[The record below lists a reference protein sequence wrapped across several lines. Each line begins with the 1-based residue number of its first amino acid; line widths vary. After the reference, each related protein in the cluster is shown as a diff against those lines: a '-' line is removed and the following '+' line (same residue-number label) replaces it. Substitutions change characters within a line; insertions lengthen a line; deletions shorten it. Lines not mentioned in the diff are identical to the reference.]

1 MTHLA
6 SITLGS
12 NIGNKIFNIK
22 KAIDYVS
29 KSVEVKRISNYY
41 ETEPWGYTSKK
52 SFVNAGIIIDTIC
65 PPAELLVF
73 LKQIEKKMGRVRTE
87 RGYQDRIIDLD
98 IMTFDHVK
106 LNTINLVIPHPK
118 IAERKFSIVI
128 LKDLF
133 FDEVIP
139 CLNKS
144 AEELLQQCE
153 DKLKVQ
159 MINEV

>member
-1 MTHLA
+1 MTHLV

-12 NIGNKIFNIK
+12 NIGDKVFNIK

-29 KSVEVKRISNYY
+29 QSVEVKRISNYY
-41 ETEPWGYTSKK
+41 ETEPWGYESKN
-52 SFVNAGIIIDTIC
+52 SFVNAGIIIKTIFS
-65 PPAELLVF
+65 PEDLLAF
-73 LKQIEKKMGRVRTE
+73 LKQIEKKMGRQKTTG
-87 RGYQDRIIDLD
+87 GYQDRIIDLD
-98 IMTFDHVK
+98 ILTFDHVT
-106 LNTINLVIPHPK
+106 LSTTNLVIPHPK

-139 CLNKS
+139 SLNKS
-144 AEELLQQCE
+144 ALELLQQCE

>member
-1 MTHLA
+1 MTHFA

-12 NIGNKIFNIK
+12 NIGDKVFNIK

-29 KSVEVKRISNYY
+29 QSVEVKRISNYY
-41 ETEPWGYTSKK
+41 ETEPWGYESKN
-52 SFVNAGIIIDTIC
+52 SFVNAGIIIETIFS
-65 PPAELLVF
+65 PEDLLAF
-73 LKQIEKKMGRVRTE
+73 LKQIEKKMGRQKTTG
-87 RGYQDRIIDLD
+87 GYQDRIIDLD
-98 IMTFDHVK
+98 ILTFDHVT
-106 LNTINLVIPHPK
+106 LSTTNLVIPHPK

-139 CLNKS
+139 SLNKS
-144 AEELLQQCE
+144 ALELLQQCE

>member
-12 NIGNKIFNIK
+12 NIGDKVFNIK

-41 ETEPWGYTSKK
+41 ETEPWGYESKN
-52 SFVNAGIIIDTIC
+52 SFVNAGIIIETIFS
-65 PPAELLVF
+65 PEDLLSF
-73 LKQIEKKMGRVRTE
+73 LKKIEKKMGRQKTMG
-87 RGYQDRIIDLD
+87 GYQDRIIDLD
-98 IMTFDHVK
+98 ILTFDHVT
-106 LNTINLVIPHPK
+106 LSTTNLVIPHPK

-139 CLNKS
+139 SLNKS
-144 AEELLQQCE
+144 ALELLQQCE

>member
-12 NIGNKIFNIK
+12 NIGDKVFNIK

-29 KSVEVKRISNYY
+29 QSVEVKRISNYY
-41 ETEPWGYTSKK
+41 ETEPWGYESKN
-52 SFVNAGIIIDTIC
+52 SFVNAGIIIETIFS
-65 PPAELLVF
+65 PEDLLAF
-73 LKQIEKKMGRVRTE
+73 LKQIEKKMGRQKTTG
-87 RGYQDRIIDLD
+87 GYQDRIIDLD
-98 IMTFDHVK
+98 ILTFDHVT
-106 LNTINLVIPHPK
+106 LSTTNLVIPHPK

-139 CLNKS
+139 SLNKS
-144 AEELLQQCE
+144 ALELLQQCE

>member
-41 ETEPWGYTSKK
+41 ETEPWGYTSKN
-52 SFVNAGIIIDTIC
+52 SFVNAGIIIETIC

-87 RGYQDRIIDLD
+87 GGYHDRIIDLD

-139 CLNKS
+139 GLNKS
-144 AEELLQQCE
+144 AEELLHQCE

>member
-12 NIGNKIFNIK
+12 NIGNKISNIK
-22 KAIDYVS
+22 NAIDYIS
-29 KSVEVKRISNYY
+29 KALEVKRVSNFY
-41 ETEPWGYTSKK
+41 ETDPWGYESKN
-52 SFVNAGIIIDTIC
+52 SFINAGVLIETIFS
-65 PPAELLVF
+65 PEDLLAF
-73 LKQIEKKMGRVRTE
+73 LKQIEKKMGRQKTTG
-87 RGYQDRIIDLD
+87 GYQDRIIDLD
-98 IMTFDHVK
+98 ILTFDHVT
-106 LNTINLVIPHPK
+106 LSTTNLVIPHPK

-139 CLNKS
+139 SLNKS
-144 AEELLQQCE
+144 ALELLQQCE

>member
-12 NIGNKIFNIK
+12 NIGNKVFNIK
-22 KAIDYVS
+22 KAINYVS

-41 ETEPWGYTSKK
+41 ETEPWGYDSKH
-52 SFVNAGIIIDTIC
+52 SFVNAGIIIETIFS
-65 PPAELLVF
+65 PEDLLAF
-73 LKQIEKKMGRVRTE
+73 LKQIEKKMGRQKTE

-98 IMTFDHVK
+98 ILTYDYIK
-106 LNTINLVIPHPK
+106 LSAINLVIPHPK
-118 IAERKFSIVI
+118 ITERKFSIVI

-133 FDEVIP
+133 NDEVIP
-139 CLNKS
+139 GLNKN
-144 AEELLQQCE
+144 AHELLSQCE
-153 DKLKVQ
+153 DNLKVQ

>member
-41 ETEPWGYTSKK
+41 ETEPWGYTSKN
-52 SFVNAGIIIDTIC
+52 SFVNAGIIIETIS
-65 PPAELLVF
+65 PPEELLVF

-87 RGYQDRIIDLD
+87 GGYQDRIIDLD

-139 CLNKS
+139 GLNKS
-144 AEELLQQCE
+144 AQELLHQCE

-159 MINEV
+159 IINEV

>member
-22 KAIDYVS
+22 KAIYYVS
-29 KSVEVKRISNYY
+29 KSVEIKKISNYY
-41 ETEPWGYTSKK
+41 YTEPWGYTSKN
-52 SFVNAGIIIDTIC
+52 SFVNAGIIIETIS
-65 PPAELLVF
+65 PPEELLVF
-73 LKQIEKKMGRVRTE
+73 LKQIEKKMGRVRKE
-87 RGYQDRIIDLD
+87 GGYQDRIIDLD

-139 CLNKS
+139 GLNKS
-144 AEELLQQCE
+144 AQELLHQCE

>member
-1 MTHLA
+1 MTHLV

-12 NIGNKIFNIK
+12 NIGNKVFNIK
-22 KAIDYVS
+22 NAINYVS

-41 ETEPWGYTSKK
+41 ETEPWGYESKN
-52 SFVNAGIIIDTIC
+52 SFVNAGIIIETIFS
-65 PPAELLVF
+65 PEDLLAF
-73 LKQIEKKMGRVRTE
+73 LKQIEKKMGRQKTTG
-87 RGYQDRIIDLD
+87 GYQDRIIDLD
-98 IMTFDHVK
+98 ILTFDHVTLSTTK
-106 LNTINLVIPHPK
+106 LVIPHPK

-139 CLNKS
+139 SLNKS
-144 AEELLQQCE
+144 ALELLQQCE

>member
-12 NIGNKIFNIK
+12 NIGDKVFNIK

-29 KSVEVKRISNYY
+29 QSLEVKRISNYY
-41 ETEPWGYTSKK
+41 ETEPWGYESKN
-52 SFVNAGIIIDTIC
+52 SFVNAGIIIETIFS
-65 PPAELLVF
+65 PEDLLAF
-73 LKQIEKKMGRVRTE
+73 LKQIEKKMGRQKTTG
-87 RGYQDRIIDLD
+87 GYQDRIIDLD
-98 IMTFDHVK
+98 ILTFDHVT
-106 LNTINLVIPHPK
+106 LSTTNLVIPHPK

-139 CLNKS
+139 SLNKS
-144 AEELLQQCE
+144 ALELLQQCE

>member
-41 ETEPWGYTSKK
+41 ETEPWGYISKN
-52 SFVNAGIIIDTIC
+52 SFVNAGIIIETIC

-87 RGYQDRIIDLD
+87 SGYQDRIIDLD

-139 CLNKS
+139 GLNKS
-144 AEELLQQCE
+144 AQELLHQCE

>member
-22 KAIDYVS
+22 KGIDYVS
-29 KSVEVKRISNYY
+29 KSVKVKRISNYY
-41 ETEPWGYTSKK
+41 ETEPWGYTSKN
-52 SFVNAGIIIDTIC
+52 SFVNAGIIIQTIF
-65 PPAELLVF
+65 PPRELLVF

-87 RGYQDRIIDLD
+87 GGYQDRIIDLD

-106 LNTINLVIPHPK
+106 LSAIDLVIPHPK

-133 FDEVIP
+133 YDDVIP
-139 CLNKS
+139 GLNKS
-144 AEELLQQCE
+144 AQELLHQCE

>member
-12 NIGNKIFNIK
+12 NIGNKISNIK
-22 KAIDYVS
+22 NAIDYIS
-29 KSVEVKRISNYY
+29 KSLEVKRVSNFY
-41 ETEPWGYTSKK
+41 ETDPWGFESKN
-52 SFVNAGIIIDTIC
+52 SFINAGVLIETIFS
-65 PPAELLVF
+65 PEDLLAF
-73 LKQIEKKMGRVRTE
+73 LKQIEKKMGRIKTE
-87 RGYQDRIIDLD
+87 SGYQDRIIDLD
-98 IMTFDHVK
+98 IMTFDYIR
-106 LNTINLVIPHPK
+106 LSAINLVIPHPK
-118 IAERKFSIVI
+118 ITERKFSIVI

-139 CLNKS
+139 SLNKS
-144 AEELLQQCE
+144 ALELLQRCE

>member
-12 NIGNKIFNIK
+12 NIGNKILNIK

-29 KSVEVKRISNYY
+29 KSVEVKKVSNYY
-41 ETEPWGYTSKK
+41 ETEPWGYESKN
-52 SFVNAGIIIDTIC
+52 SFVNVGIIIKTFFSPLD
-65 PPAELLVF
+65 LLAF
-73 LKQIEKKMGRVRTE
+73 LKQIEKKMGRQITMG
-87 RGYQDRIIDLD
+87 GYQDRIIDLD

-128 LKDLF
+128 LKDLY
-133 FDEVIP
+133 
-139 CLNKS
+139 LNKLIPGFQVNAQS
-144 AEELLQQCE
+144 LLEKCE
-153 DKLKVQ
+153 DKQEVQ
-159 MINEV
+159 LVNEV

>member
-12 NIGNKIFNIK
+12 NIGDKVFNIK

-29 KSVEVKRISNYY
+29 QSVEVKRISNYY
-41 ETEPWGYTSKK
+41 ETEPWGYESKN
-52 SFVNAGIIIDTIC
+52 SFVNAGIIIETIFS
-65 PPAELLVF
+65 PEDLLAF
-73 LKQIEKKMGRVRTE
+73 LKQIEKKMGRQKTTG
-87 RGYQDRIIDLD
+87 GYQDRIIDLD
-98 IMTFDHVK
+98 ILTFDHVI
-106 LNTINLVIPHPK
+106 LSTTNLVIPHPK

-139 CLNKS
+139 GLNKS
-144 AEELLQQCE
+144 AQELLHQCE

>member
-41 ETEPWGYTSKK
+41 ETEPWGYTSKN
-52 SFVNAGIIIDTIC
+52 SFVNAGIIIETTC

-87 RGYQDRIIDLD
+87 GGYHDRIIDLD

-139 CLNKS
+139 GLNKS
-144 AEELLQQCE
+144 AQEVLHQCE

>member
-12 NIGNKIFNIK
+12 NIGNKILNIK

-29 KSVEVKRISNYY
+29 KSVEVKKVSNYY
-41 ETEPWGYTSKK
+41 ETEPWGYESKN
-52 SFVNAGIIIDTIC
+52 SFVNVGIIIKTFFSPLD
-65 PPAELLVF
+65 LLAF
-73 LKQIEKKMGRVRTE
+73 LKQIEKKMGRQITMG
-87 RGYQDRIIDLD
+87 GYQDRIIDLD

-106 LNTINLVIPHPK
+106 LSTINLVIPHPK

-139 CLNKS
+139 GLDKS
-144 AEELLQQCE
+144 AQELLHQCE
-153 DKLKVQ
+153 DNLKVQ

>member
-12 NIGNKIFNIK
+12 NIGDKVFNIK
-22 KAIDYVS
+22 KAINYVS
-29 KSVEVKRISNYY
+29 QSVEVKRISNYY
-41 ETEPWGYTSKK
+41 ETEPWGYESKN
-52 SFVNAGIIIDTIC
+52 SFVNAGIIIETIFS
-65 PPAELLVF
+65 PEDLLAF
-73 LKQIEKKMGRVRTE
+73 LKQIEKKMGRQKTTG
-87 RGYQDRIIDLD
+87 GYQDRIIDLD
-98 IMTFDHVK
+98 ILTFDHVT
-106 LNTINLVIPHPK
+106 LSTTNLVIPHPK

-139 CLNKS
+139 SLNKS
-144 AEELLQQCE
+144 ALELLQQCE

>member
-29 KSVEVKRISNYY
+29 KSVEVRRISNYY
-41 ETEPWGYTSKK
+41 ETEPWGYTSKN
-52 SFVNAGIIIDTIC
+52 SFVNAGIIIQTIF
-65 PPAELLVF
+65 PPRELLVF

-87 RGYQDRIIDLD
+87 GGYQDRIIDLD

-106 LNTINLVIPHPK
+106 LSTIDLVIPHPK
-118 IAERKFSIVI
+118 IAERRFSIVI

-133 FDEVIP
+133 YDEVIP
-139 CLNKS
+139 GLNKS
-144 AEELLQQCE
+144 AQELLHQCE

>member
-12 NIGNKIFNIK
+12 NIGDKVFNIK

-29 KSVEVKRISNYY
+29 QSVEVKRISNYY
-41 ETEPWGYTSKK
+41 ETEPWGYESKN
-52 SFVNAGIIIDTIC
+52 SFVNAGIIIETIFS
-65 PPAELLVF
+65 PEDLLAF
-73 LKQIEKKMGRVRTE
+73 LKQIEKKMGRQKTTG
-87 RGYQDRIIDLD
+87 GYQDRIIDLD
-98 IMTFDHVK
+98 ILTFDHVT
-106 LNTINLVIPHPK
+106 LSTTNLVIPHPK

-128 LKDLF
+128 LRDLF

-139 CLNKS
+139 SLNKS
-144 AEELLQQCE
+144 ALELLQQCE

>member
-12 NIGNKIFNIK
+12 NIGNKISNIK
-22 KAIDYVS
+22 NAIDYIS
-29 KSVEVKRISNYY
+29 KALEVKRVSNFY
-41 ETEPWGYTSKK
+41 ETDPWGYESKN
-52 SFVNAGIIIDTIC
+52 SFINAGVLIETVFS
-65 PPAELLVF
+65 PEELLIY
-73 LKQIEKKMGRVRTE
+73 LKQIEKKMGRIKTE
-87 RGYQDRIIDLD
+87 SGYQDRIIDLD
-98 IMTFDHVK
+98 IMTFDYIR
-106 LNTINLVIPHPK
+106 LSAINLVIPHPK
-118 IAERKFSIVI
+118 ITERKFSIVI

-139 CLNKS
+139 GLNKS
-144 AEELLQQCE
+144 AQELLHQCE

>member
-1 MTHLA
+1 MAHLA

-12 NIGNKIFNIK
+12 NIGNKVFNIK
-22 KAIDYVS
+22 KAINYVS

-41 ETEPWGYTSKK
+41 ETEPWGYESKN
-52 SFVNAGIIIDTIC
+52 SFVNAGIIIETIFS
-65 PPAELLVF
+65 PEDLLAF
-73 LKQIEKKMGRVRTE
+73 LKQIEKKMGRQKTTG
-87 RGYQDRIIDLD
+87 GYQDRIIDLD
-98 IMTFDHVK
+98 ILTFDHVT
-106 LNTINLVIPHPK
+106 LSTTNLVIPHPK

-139 CLNKS
+139 GLNKS
-144 AEELLQQCE
+144 AQELLHQCE

>member
-29 KSVEVKRISNYY
+29 KSVEIKKISNYY
-41 ETEPWGYTSKK
+41 YTEPWGYTSKN
-52 SFVNAGIIIDTIC
+52 SFVNAGIIIETIC

-106 LNTINLVIPHPK
+106 LNTTNLVIPHPK

-139 CLNKS
+139 GLNKVLKSCFTS
-144 AEELLQQCE
+144 ARIN
-153 DKLKVQ
+153 LKFK
-159 MINEV
+159 

>member
-6 SITLGS
+6 SITFGS
-12 NIGNKIFNIK
+12 NIGDKVFNIK

-29 KSVEVKRISNYY
+29 QSVEVKRISNYY
-41 ETEPWGYTSKK
+41 ETEPWGYESKN
-52 SFVNAGIIIDTIC
+52 SFVNAGIIIETIF
-65 PPAELLVF
+65 PPEDLLAF
-73 LKQIEKKMGRVRTE
+73 LKQIEKKMGRQKTMG
-87 RGYQDRIIDLD
+87 GYQDRIIDLD
-98 IMTFDHVK
+98 ILTFGHVTLSTTK
-106 LNTINLVIPHPK
+106 LVIPHPK

-139 CLNKS
+139 SLNKS
-144 AEELLQQCE
+144 ALELLQQCE

>member
-12 NIGNKIFNIK
+12 NIGDKVFNIK

-29 KSVEVKRISNYY
+29 QSLEVKRISNYY
-41 ETEPWGYTSKK
+41 ETEPWGYESKN
-52 SFVNAGIIIDTIC
+52 SFVNAGIIIETIFS
-65 PPAELLVF
+65 PEDLLAF
-73 LKQIEKKMGRVRTE
+73 LKQIEKKMGRQKTTG
-87 RGYQDRIIDLD
+87 GYQDRIIDLD
-98 IMTFDHVK
+98 ILTFDHVT
-106 LNTINLVIPHPK
+106 LSTTNLVIPHPK

-139 CLNKS
+139 SLNKS
-144 AEELLQQCE
+144 AQELLHQCE

>member
-29 KSVEVKRISNYY
+29 KSVEIKRISDYY
-41 ETEPWGYTSKK
+41 ETEPWGYTSKN
-52 SFVNAGIIIDTIC
+52 SFVNAGIIIETIC

-128 LKDLF
+128 LKDLY
-133 FDEVIP
+133 I
-139 CLNKS
+139 
-144 AEELLQQCE
+144 
-153 DKLKVQ
+153 
-159 MINEV
+159 

>member
-12 NIGNKIFNIK
+12 NIGDKVFNIK

-41 ETEPWGYTSKK
+41 ETEPWGYESKN
-52 SFVNAGIIIDTIC
+52 SFVNAGIIIETIFS
-65 PPAELLVF
+65 PEDLLLF
-73 LKQIEKKMGRVRTE
+73 LKKIEKKMGRQKTMG
-87 RGYQDRIIDLD
+87 GYQDRIIDLD
-98 IMTFDHVK
+98 ILTFGHVT
-106 LNTINLVIPHPK
+106 LSTTNLVIPHPK

-133 FDEVIP
+133 LDEVIP
-139 CLNKS
+139 SLNKS
-144 AEELLQQCE
+144 ALELLQQCE
-153 DKLKVQ
+153 DNLKVQ